1 MKVYFITV
9 IWGFFV
15 WLFATLFFVFF
26 GEHVLFSPGTDMFL
40 ISTLLLLAGTGLLLW
55 GITYVYLFFDKSTHA
70 PLKFGIVGTI
80 IGLALD
86 TFTLANYHF
95 IFPKLDDSQVIAFT
109 AWMSFAYALYLL
121 IPFMINLQRTKM
133 IDSSL

>member
-1 MKVYFITV
+1 MKGYLITV
-9 IWGFFV
+9 IWGFFI
-15 WLFATLFFVFF
+15 WLFATLFFVFL
-26 GEHVLFSPGTDMFL
+26 GEHVLFRPGTDMFI

-55 GITYVYLFFDKSTHA
+55 GITYVYLVFDKSIHA

-86 TFTLANYHF
+86 TFTLSNYHF
-95 IFPKLDDSQVIAFT
+95 IFPKFDDSQVIAFT
-109 AWMSFAYALYLL
+109 AWMSFAYVLYLL
-121 IPFMINLQRTKM
+121 IPFIINLQRTKM

>member
-1 MKVYFITV
+1 M
-9 IWGFFV
+9 GFLRLAFCNI
-15 WLFATLFFVFF
+15 VFCVF
-26 GEHVLFSPGTDMFL
+26 WVHVLFNPGTDMFL

-55 GITYVYLFFDKSTHA
+55 GITYVYLFFDKSIHA